1 MIGIPPSRYAPMR
14 VKWSQR
20 WSRARRSSSSARARC
35 ACVVTAVPR
44 MRTGPR
50 SGALRL
56 RRLAAAVGVPPRLR
70 LDARLQVDVLRLL
83 ERLEPLLPQLAAEA
97 RLLHAAERAGVV
109 VRQRVVE
116 PDRPR
121 PDLAHA
127 AEDRVQVARVDVA
140 AEPEAG
146 RVRELD
152 RLVERAHADDR
163 RDRAERL
170 LAQEVDLGRSAGD

>member
-20 WSRARRSSSSARARC
+20 WSRARRSSSSAGARC
-35 ACVVTAVPR
+35 TCVVTAVPR
-44 MRTGPR
+44 PRAGSR

-56 RRLAAAVGVPPRLR
+56 RRLAAAVRVPPRLR
-70 LDARLQVDVLRLL
+70 LDARLEVDVLRLL
-83 ERLEPLLPQLAAEA
+83 ERLEPLLSELAAEA

-146 RVRELD
+146 RVRELED
-152 RLVERAHADDR
+152 RKST
-163 RDRAERL
+163 RL
-170 LAQEVDLGRSAGD
+170 